1 MKFSILATATVLGA
15 VSALP
20 GTRPMITAAPEL
32 KDVFANASANHTSTA
47 CTSTDCW
54 ASYAECYGTLTFVY
68 LCYTPPPCGT
78 VTSPDPYS
86 CPPPTSSPK
95 TSATPT
101 TFAMIP
107 ASRVSTA
114 PTAPNAAVAFET
126 SAISS

>member
-1 MKFSILATATVLGA
+1 MKFSVLATAALVGA

-20 GTRPMITAAPEL
+20 GSRPMITAAPDL
-32 KDVFANASANHTSTA
+32 KNVSASAAANTSTA

-54 ASYAECYGTLTFVY
+54 ASYAECNGSLTFVY

-86 CPPPTSSPK
+86 CPPPTASP
-95 TSATPT
+95 TRSATST
-101 TFAMIP
+101 TF

-114 PTAPNAAVAFET
+114 PTAPKAAMAFET
-126 SAISS
+126 SPTSS